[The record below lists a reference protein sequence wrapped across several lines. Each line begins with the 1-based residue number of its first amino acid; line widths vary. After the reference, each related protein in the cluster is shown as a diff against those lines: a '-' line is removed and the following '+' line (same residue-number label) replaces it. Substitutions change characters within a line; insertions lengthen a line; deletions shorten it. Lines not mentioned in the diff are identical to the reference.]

1 MKKFLLLVLILTAVT
16 LPVRAEQSAAEE
28 YRQMFR
34 SGNFYVEYRFI
45 VPNKLTNA
53 FVGSKISS
61 PKFTLAGQNGNRMQ
75 RITVDKQTSDFWKYY
90 GDQVK
95 ISSIY
100 LAAQSN
106 INRTNIQ
113 YANHSRGFFGTSEK
127 KHPDAL
133 FRDGKYYR
141 FRKVNE
147 IVDKSTIYGSDG
159 TVYGKVL
166 AQENLNSPTLNQ
178 DDEWNYIREDLSLP
192 DELAVFCWDEPFRNN
207 FTAAPVYVESSK
219 LTIDKK
225 EYDCDR
231 YVADI
236 KSLAGTVI
244 AQEAYNMLYDGG
256 KLVRVQKYLLRD
268 GKEFLNSDLIVHTI
282 SAQAPDEAFAVK
294 RKFKLYEARKGD
306 MNDLINQLEQIG
318 EIGGAAQ

>member
-1 MKKFLLLVLILTAVT
+1 MKKFLLLVIMLTAVT

-53 FVGSKISS
+53 FVGSKITS
-61 PKFTLAGQNGNRMQ
+61 PKFTLAGQDGNRMQ
-75 RITVDKQTSDFWKYY
+75 RITVDKQTSSFWNYY

-106 INRTNIQ
+106 INRTNLQ

-147 IVDKSTIYGSDG
+147 IVDKSTSYGSDG

-166 AQENLNSPTLNQ
+166 PQEDLNSPTLNQ

-192 DELAVFCWDEPFRNN
+192 DELAVFCWDEPFRDN
-207 FTAAPVYVESSK
+207 FTPAPAYNGSSK
-219 LTIDKK
+219 RTVDGK
-225 EYDCDR
+225 EYDCDQ
-231 YVADI
+231 YVVDV
-236 KSLAGTVI
+236 KSLAGTII

-268 GKEFLNSDLIVHTI
+268 GEEELVVEAEIINI
-282 SAQAPDEAFAVK
+282 SSTVPAEAFTIGKKIKVYAA
-294 RKFKLYEARKGD
+294 ENGD
-306 MNDLINQLEQIG
+306 MQDLLEQPVLVETLG
-318 EIGGAAQ
+318 VK

>member
-1 MKKFLLLVLILTAVT
+1 MKNFLLLVLILSAVT
-16 LPVRAEQSAAEE
+16 LPVRAEQPAAEE

-34 SGNFYVEYRFI
+34 SGNFYVEYQA
-45 VPNKLTNA
+45 T
-53 FVGSKISS
+53 G
-61 PKFTLAGQNGNRMQ
+61 
-75 RITVDKQTSDFWKYY
+75 
-90 GDQVK
+90 
-95 ISSIY
+95 Y
-100 LAAQSN
+100 LA
-106 INRTNIQ
+106 
-113 YANHSRGFFGTSEK
+113 HMK
-127 KHPDAL
+127 KHRGRAIKAGRNGERVTKADVKNKYPDAL
-133 FRDGKYYR
+133 YRDGKYYR
-141 FRKVNE
+141 FFVSKEESSN
-147 IVDKSTIYGSDG
+147 IIIGST
-159 TVYGKVL
+159 TNTLRHAFVL
-166 AQENLNSPTLNQ
+166 DESRLHDPNLDP
-178 DDEWNYIREDLSLP
+178 DEKWRSVRGELALP

-256 KLVRVQKYLLRD
+256 KLVRVQKYFLRD